1 MKLDAIIARSRK
13 FVQPYRVTNGKH
25 FSLTRFAPDD
35 IGPFKKHGKD
45 EAAALLDEG
54 VEALS
59 ALQEL
64 LYASD
69 TWSVLLVF
77 QAMDAAGKD
86 SAIKHVMSGVNPQG
100 CQVFSFKAP
109 SSEELDHDFLWRCAK
124 RLPERGR
131 IGIFN
136 RSYYEELLVVRVHK
150 ELLQRQ
156 HLPQRLVTE
165 HIWKQRFQDVAGF
178 ERHLARSGVL
188 VLKFFLNV
196 SKEEQ
201 KKRFLER
208 LDRPE
213 KNWKFSD
220 ADLRERARWS
230 SYMKAYQE
238 AISHTAARHAPWF
251 VVPADHKWFTRLIVA
266 AAIIDAMGS
275 LGLAY
280 PTLGRSQ
287 TQMLAKAKRDLQNG

>member
-1 MKLDAIIARSRK
+1 MKLDAIIARSRR
-13 FVQPYRVTNGKH
+13 FVQPYRVTIGKQ
-25 FSLTRFAPDD
+25 FNLKQFDPED
-35 IGPFKKHGKD
+35 IGPFKKQGKD
-45 EAAALLDEG
+45 EAEKLLEDG
-54 VEALS
+54 VHALS
-59 ALQEL
+59 ALQER
-64 LYASD
+64 LYASN

-100 CQVFSFKAP
+100 CQVYSFKAP
-109 SSEELDHDFLWRCAK
+109 SPEELDHDFLWRCAQ

-156 HLPQRLVTE
+156 RLPARLVTE
-165 HIWKQRFQDVAGF
+165 QIWKQRFQDIAGF
-178 ERHLARSGVL
+178 ERHLARSGTL

-213 KNWKFSD
+213 KNWKFQD
-220 ADLRERARWS
+220 GDLRERARWS
-230 SYMKAYQE
+230 RYMKAYEE
-238 AISHTAARHAPWF
+238 AIGHTAARHAPWY

-266 AAIIDAMGS
+266 AAVIDAVAA
-275 LGLAY
+275 LGLSY
-280 PTLGRSQ
+280 PTVGRIQ
-287 TQMLAKAKRDLQNG
+287 KQALARARRQLEEG